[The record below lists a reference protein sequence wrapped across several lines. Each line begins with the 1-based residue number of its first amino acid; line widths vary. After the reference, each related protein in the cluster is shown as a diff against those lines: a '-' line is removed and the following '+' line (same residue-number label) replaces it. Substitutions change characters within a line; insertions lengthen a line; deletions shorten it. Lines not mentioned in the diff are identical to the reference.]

1 MVYDALNF
9 GVLVDYVVG
18 EEVGGQEGLAVCG
31 SYVITDE
38 VPRISL
44 VTF

>member
-1 MVYDALNF
+1 MVHNALKF
-9 GVLVDYVVG
+9 RVLVDYVVW